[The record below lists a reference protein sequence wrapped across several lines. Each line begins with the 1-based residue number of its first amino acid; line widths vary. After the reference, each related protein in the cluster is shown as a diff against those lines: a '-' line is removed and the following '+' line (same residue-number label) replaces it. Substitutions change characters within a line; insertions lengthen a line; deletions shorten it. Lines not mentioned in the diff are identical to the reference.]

1 VNALRERW
9 GVRTGSL
16 ATSLL
21 HAPNFFPSLPPSL
34 FHGNAGAAVI
44 GSAMGLGNEHDR
56 KLPPTTAA
64 HELVLLSLRTL
75 ANLSVPS
82 GRLILLVKVSRFMAG
97 GVFSG
102 FRRNDA
108 KDACVPHCDLCV
120 FFAGI
125 ATTPGAT
132 VS

>member
-1 VNALRERW
+1 MHYVNAGAYPR
-9 GVRTGSL
+9 
-16 ATSLL
+16 
-21 HAPNFFPSLPPSL
+21 APSPHHCCAHLISFRPSHPSL

-44 GSAMGLGNEHDR
+44 GSARGLGNEHDR

-82 GRLILLVKVSRFMAG
+82 GRLILLVKVSHFMA
-97 GVFSG
+97 SG
-102 FRRNDA
+102 IFQVSVETTLRM
-108 KDACVPHCDLCV
+108 ACVPHCSLCV
-120 FFAGI
+120 LFRGI
-125 ATTPGAT
+125 ASTLGAT